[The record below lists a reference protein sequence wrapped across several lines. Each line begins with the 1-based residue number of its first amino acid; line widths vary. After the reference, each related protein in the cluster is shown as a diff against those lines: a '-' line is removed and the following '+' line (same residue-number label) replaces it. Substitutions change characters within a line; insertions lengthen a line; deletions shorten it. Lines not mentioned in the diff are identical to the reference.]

1 MCLWSNIIKKKR
13 KEKGSY
19 LTSENIPERIPAP
32 SRSSLPHR
40 CWLRRA
46 LLVHICS
53 QVCCGKAGVFPWWL
67 SVMWP
72 AGGSLSQWSVFRVT
86 SPSPKPPFRMPL
98 ELLLCNAA
106 WCCVQLSAL
115 LWGWTQD
122 TRYLWWKHSARQK
135 PFGAADPVIRD
146 L

>member
-32 SRSSLPHR
+32 
-40 CWLRRA
+40 
-46 LLVHICS
+46 
-53 QVCCGKAGVFPWWL
+53 AGVH
-67 SVMWP
+67 SHTD
-72 AGGSLSQWSVFRVT
+72 AGLEGHCLYTYAVRSAVGKLECFHDDCQSCDLPVALSQWSVFRVT
-86 SPSPKPPFRMPL
+86 SPSPKPPFRVPL

-135 PFGAADPVIRD
+135 PFGAADPVIGD